1 MPAPS
6 YRSWSL
12 QRRSRRL
19 AVWFVAGA
27 ATIMAAACGG
37 TQTTLTDACG
47 EPPQPALLF
56 VSEGTDSNPEVAYTF
71 SIVGTHPVSLI
82 EVTAASIGTGSGSTA
97 QSIEARDFFCFVPV
111 DATRLGTAA
120 FASFTLAGGVIAT
133 TNSMTAPLEAVVRHW
148 FDDVRLVDERVD
160 RNDMSEKTVDS
171 TVLVPVTLGSWM
183 SSSHSMDVRV
193 GVSAGTQSSGRSA
206 LTITFNGVSA
216 GGRAVSLA
224 QVRTASGVS
233 Y

>member
-6 YRSWSL
+6 YRSWPL

-19 AVWFVAGA
+19 VLWCVAGA

-37 TQTTLTDACG
+37 TQTTLPDACG

-56 VSEGTDSNPEVAYTF
+56 VSEGTDTNPEVAYTF
-71 SIVGTHPVSLI
+71 NIVGTHPVSLI
-82 EVTAASIGTGSGSTA
+82 EVTAASIGTGSGSSP
-97 QSIEARDFFCFVPV
+97 QSIEARDFFCFVPL

-120 FASFTLAGGVIAT
+120 FASFTLAGGVSAT
-133 TNSMTAPLEAVVRHW
+133 TNGTIYKQEALVGHSFDSVRT
-148 FDDVRLVDERVD
+148 VAERVD
-160 RNDMSEKTVDS
+160 VDDMSEKTFNT
-171 TVLVPVTLGSWM
+171 TVLVPVTLGTWLR
-183 SSSHSMDVRV
+183 SSHSMDVRV